1 MQGVNFG
8 GKHSYWDWGLILSEA
23 PVVSPPKPKEKLVDV
38 PGADGSLDLTETLTG
53 KVQYEMRDITCKFT
67 MMHPRERWPEMY
79 SDILNHLHGKTVE
92 ITLDNDQD
100 WAYIGRAKVDKW
112 EPGQAVANLTIK
124 AKVAPYKVSRYDRER
139 KVL

>member
-8 GKHSYWDWGLILSEA
+8 GKHTYWDWGLILSEA

-38 PGADGSLDLTETLTG
+38 LGADGQLDLTESLTG
-53 KVQYEMRDITCKFT
+53 KVQYEMRDITCQFT
-67 MMHPRERWPEMY
+67 MMCSRERWPDMY
-79 SDILNHLHGKTVE
+79 SEILNHLHGKALE

-100 WAYIGRAKVDKW
+100 HYYTGRAKVSKW
-112 EPGQAVANLTIK
+112 EPGQTVAELTIK
-124 AKVAPYKVSRYDRER
+124 ATVAPYKVSRADGK